1 MSDDGYDDYEEEL
14 DFNVEEPEENVEDE
28 EEEELGDEEVI
39 DEETT
44 FENYESDVFQQTLGA
59 EKKTLPILTKYEKT
73 RLIGLRAQQIARGAP
88 LYIERGLETDPIH
101 LAERELRAGKIPYII
116 RRRLP
121 DDTFEDWKVS
131 ELMVMDDGRPSHL

>member
-14 DFNVEEPEENVEDE
+14 DFNVDDPEEDVE
-28 EEEELGDEEVI
+28 EEEEEPGDEDEI

-44 FENYESDVFQQTLGA
+44 FDNYESDVFQQTLGA

-73 RLIGLRAQQIARGAP
+73 RIIGLRAQQIARGAP
-88 LYIERGLETDPIH
+88 LYIEKGLESSPIR
-101 LAERELRAGKIPYII
+101 LAERELKEGKLPYII

-131 ELMVMDDGRPSHL
+131 ELMIMDDGRPMHM

>member
-14 DFNVEEPEENVEDE
+14 DFNVDEPEEDVEE
-28 EEEELGDEEVI
+28 EEEELGEEDEI

-44 FENYESDVFQQTLGA
+44 FDNYESDVFQQTLGA

-73 RLIGLRAQQIARGAP
+73 RIIGLRAQQIARGAP
-88 LYIERGLETDPIH
+88 LYIERGLESNPTR
-101 LAERELRAGKIPYII
+101 LAERELREGKLPYII

-131 ELMVMDDGRPSHL
+131 ELMIMDDGRPMHM